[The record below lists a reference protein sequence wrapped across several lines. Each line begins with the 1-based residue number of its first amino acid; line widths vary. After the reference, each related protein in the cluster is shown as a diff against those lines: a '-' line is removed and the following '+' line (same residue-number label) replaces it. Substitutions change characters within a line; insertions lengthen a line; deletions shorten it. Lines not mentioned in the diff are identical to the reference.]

1 MQHLL
6 GTHHQSGEVKIP
18 LGLTGYVG
26 AVDVAELALEALVDD
41 LVLLGWSHRR
51 CILFWICVDELEEGG
66 KRTAKLETESAP
78 MAEVVDPSH
87 FFSEVGLDKVF
98 GVQGVVGGGHR
109 ILQTVTGGRACRS
122 KPALVSTRL
131 AK

>member
-6 GTHHQSGEVKIP
+6 CTHHQSGEVKIP

-41 LVLLGWSHRR
+41 LVLLRWSHRGR
-51 CILFWICVDELEEGG
+51 ILFWICVDELEEGG
-66 KRTAKLETESAP
+66 ERTTKLETESAP
-78 MAEVVDPSH
+78 VAQVVDPSH
-87 FFSEVGLDKVF
+87 LFSEVGLDKVL

-109 ILQTVTGGRACRS
+109 ILQTVTGGW
-122 KPALVSTRL
+122 PAEASPP
-131 AK
+131 